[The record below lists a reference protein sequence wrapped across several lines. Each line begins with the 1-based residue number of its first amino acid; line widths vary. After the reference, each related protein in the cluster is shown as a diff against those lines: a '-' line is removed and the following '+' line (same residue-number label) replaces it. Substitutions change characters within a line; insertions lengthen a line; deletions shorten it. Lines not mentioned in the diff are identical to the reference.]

1 MARYVLDMT
10 KAHKL
15 SFIEL
20 VNNDNA
26 ATIGT
31 PLTLTDVNFVGERT
45 VDPVAEPTIARE
57 FAVTLQNSKYAAD
70 TVEVYWNKVALADV
84 MSMPAEDFQ
93 SWYDPDTWED
103 ATSPAQGLVAFK
115 AAAVRAGIDPEVAM
129 ESIVVSRHYDSDL
142 NKYFMDVALT
152 SMVFKASASFAIP
165 KHFSETVT
173 TFELNGFI
181 YSPIDPAAVVE

>member
-1 MARYVLDMT
+1 
-10 KAHKL
+10 
-15 SFIEL
+15 

-31 PLTLTDVNFVGERT
+31 ELTLTDVNFVGERS
-45 VDPVAEPTIARE
+45 VDPVAEPTIERE

-70 TVEVYWNKVALADV
+70 TVEVYWNKIALADV

-152 SMVFKASASFAIP
+152 SMVFKAASSFAMP
-165 KHFSETVT
+165 KNFSETVT
-173 TFELNGFI
+173 TFELNGFF